1 MTAVRALKLWLLCTV
16 FLAPLWL
23 MQGMQALLGSPAR
36 SINMACAL
44 DACGNA
50 LFGGD
55 FRMTISER
63 VGLAVLAGKRRN
75 GGPEGQKK
83 REPEACEAGG
93 HAGAP
98 VTDAPRASR
107 MTSA

>member
-23 MQGMQALLGSPAR
+23 MQGMQAMLGSPAR

-63 VGLAVLAGKRRN
+63 VGLAVLAGKRWAPPVARLIDALFGAGHCAEQARN
-75 GGPEGQKK
+75 W
-83 REPEACEAGG
+83 
-93 HAGAP
+93 
-98 VTDAPRASR
+98 
-107 MTSA
+107 MTLARKGENA